1 MQSDSNPDQ
10 VDAEKFWE
18 QVNLGIVYRGILR
31 GGYNSQSFLVGWGF
45 ADYWCTLL
53 KLQYILCCEL
63 MFII

>member
-31 GGYNSQSFLVGWGF
+31 GGYI
-45 ADYWCTLL
+45 
-53 KLQYILCCEL
+53 YIVRV
-63 MFII
+63 F